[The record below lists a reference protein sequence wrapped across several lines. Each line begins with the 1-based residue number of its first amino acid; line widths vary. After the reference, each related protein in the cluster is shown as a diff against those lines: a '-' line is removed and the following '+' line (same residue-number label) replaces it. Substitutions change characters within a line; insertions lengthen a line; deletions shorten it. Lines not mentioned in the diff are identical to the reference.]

1 MDSRMVDPGS
11 ANPPMVHLWAT
22 HMDME
27 GGDKEDSAVE
37 AWVAWPCLLSAVS
50 RVVYYSVKCWMEMA
64 SEVEASMEEE
74 VSMAAEAISVVE
86 ATSKCYAPAL
96 CFFFATCI
104 FG

>member
-11 ANPPMVHLWAT
+11 VKTHTVHPWAT

-27 GGDKEDSAVE
+27 GGDKEASAVE
-37 AWVAWPCLLSAVS
+37 AWAVWPCLLSAVS
-50 RVVYYSVKCWMEMA
+50 RVAYYSVKCWMEMA

-74 VSMAAEAISVVE
+74 VSMAVEAISVVE
-86 ATSKCYAPAL
+86 ATSKCYALAL